1 MNFLRIFNSIF
12 SILSVQEKLHLV
24 YLQSLILFSCI
35 VELLNIFLL
44 YVFAK
49 LLLDS
54 NFTLNE
60 KYFFLFDNFYLQN
73 EKNFKFYLLILL
85 IFVNLFNI
93 LINLYINWYSSK
105 ICEKIYQTLS
115 NKLYFQH
122 ISSEGISSFSN
133 TFSNYAKII
142 LHDLTEI
149 KIRVFAPLMSL
160 NYKIF
165 LIFFLFFTILMLQP
179 KIVLVLTPVLLFLY
193 WFLFKIVKKISIRI
207 IEKINNSVNKKIKIL
222 NESFFGFREILLLGL
237 QNKFFS
243 NFKTA
248 GSEIE
253 YYTALS
259 SILSYLPRIFIEFV
273 VFCFILA
280 FLFFFSQNLDTSTLI
295 FPSVIATGFAGL
307 KIIPALNQVY
317 FNLMNIRNGIFYLN
331 KFKKE
336 LKSYE
341 LPAQNKKTKFLVLNK
356 KIEYFLNKSIEF
368 KNIYLK
374 YNNNYILKNLS
385 CKFHANNIIG
395 IAGPSGSGKSS
406 LIDVLIGFTSQ
417 IEGKLLIDNCAFK
430 KNLIKYWQKN
440 FFLVTQNI
448 FLSNSTIA
456 ENIAFGLDF
465 KEIDINKVMRVSKIL
480 KLDTIIE
487 KLPNKYFYKVN
498 DMGTGFSNGEKQRIS
513 LARALYFDK
522 KFLILDEATNALD
535 SISENL
541 ILNYIKKI
549 KNKTVILVTHRLK
562 TLKFCDQVVLMD
574 NGTLVYDGSYRRLIK
589 NKSSFKTLI
598 DLNS

>member
-1 MNFLRIFNSIF
+1 
-12 SILSVQEKLHLV
+12 
-24 YLQSLILFSCI
+24 LQGLILFSCI
-35 VELLNIFLL
+35 IELLNIFLL

-49 LLLDS
+49 LLTGG
-54 NFTLNE
+54 NFAFSE
-60 KYFFLFDNFYLQN
+60 KYLFLFDNFLTS

-85 IFVNLFNI
+85 IFTNLFNI
-93 LINLYINWYSSK
+93 VINLYINWHSSK
-105 ICEKIYQTLS
+105 ICERIYQNLS

-133 TFSNYAKII
+133 TFSDYAKII

-149 KIRVFAPLMSL
+149 KIRVFAPLISL
-160 NYKIF
+160 NYKLF
-165 LIFFLFFTILMLQP
+165 LIIFLFFTILTLQP
-179 KIVLVLTPVLLFLY
+179 KIVLIVTPLLLFLY
-193 WFLFKIVKKISIRI
+193 WFLFKILKNISIRI
-207 IEKINNSVNKKIKIL
+207 LEKINNSVNKKIKIL
-222 NESFFGFREILLLGL
+222 NESFFGFREIVLLGL

-243 NFKTA
+243 NFKVA

-253 YYTALS
+253 YYTSLS
-259 SILSYLPRIFIEFV
+259 NILSYLPRLFIEFF
-273 VFCFILA
+273 VFCFILL
-280 FLFFFSQNLDTSTLI
+280 FLFLFSQDLDSNSLI
-295 FPSVIATGFAGL
+295 LPSIIVTGFAGL
-307 KIIPALNQVY
+307 KIIPAFNQVY

-336 LKSYE
+336 LKSYTGSE
-341 LPAQNKKTKFLVLNK
+341 KNK
-356 KIEYFLNKSIEF
+356 KIKYMAISKKSRYFLKKSIEL

-385 CKFHANNIIG
+385 CKLHANSIIG

-406 LIDVLIGFTSQ
+406 LIDILIGFSRA
-417 IEGKLLIDNCAFK
+417 IEGKFLVDNIAFK

-456 ENIAFGLDF
+456 ENIAFGLDL
-465 KEIDINKVMRVSKIL
+465 KEIDIKKVERVSRIL
-480 KLDTIIE
+480 HLDKIIE

-522 KFLILDEATNALD
+522 NFLILDEATNALD
-535 SISENL
+535 SLSENL

-549 KNKTVILVTHRLK
+549 KNKTVILITHRLK
-562 TLKFCDQVVLMD
+562 TLKFCDQVILLD
-574 NGTLVYDGSYRRLIK
+574 NGTLVYDGGYQRLIK
-589 NKSSFKTLI
+589 NKSSFKKLI

>member
-1 MNFLRIFNSIF
+1 MHYYKIFKNIF
-12 SILSVQEKLHLV
+12 SILSIKEKIYFV
-24 YLQSLILFSCI
+24 YLQGLILFSCI

-44 YVFAK
+44 YIFAK
-49 LLLDS
+49 LLIDS
-54 NFTLNE
+54 SFILSG
-60 KYFFLFDNFYLQN
+60 KYFFLFENFYLQN

-85 IFVNLFNI
+85 VFTNLFNI
-93 LINLYINWYSSK
+93 VINLYINWHSSK
-105 ICEKIYQTLS
+105 ICEKIYQNLS

-122 ISSEGISSFSN
+122 ISREGISSFSN
-133 TFSNYAKII
+133 TFSDYAKII

-149 KIRVFAPLMSL
+149 KIRVFAPLISL
-160 NYKIF
+160 NYKAF
-165 LIFFLFFTILMLQP
+165 LIIFLFFTILTLQP
-179 KIVLVLTPVLLFLY
+179 LVVLIAFPLLLFLY
-193 WFLFKIVKKISIRI
+193 WLLFKILKKISIRI
-207 IEKINNSVNKKIKIL
+207 LEKINNSVNRKIKIL

-243 NFKTA
+243 NFKLA

-253 YYTALS
+253 YYTSLS
-259 SILSYLPRIFIEFV
+259 NILSYLPRLFIEFL
-273 VFCFILA
+273 VFCFVLG
-280 FLFFFSQNLDTSTLI
+280 FLFLFSQDSDRNSLI
-295 FPSVIATGFAGL
+295 LPSIIVTAFVGL

-336 LKSYE
+336 LKFYNGPE
-341 LPAQNKKTKFLVLNK
+341 KKKKTKYLAINKKTKYFFK
-356 KIEYFLNKSIEF
+356 KTIKL

-374 YNNNYILKNLS
+374 YKNNYILKNLS
-385 CKFHANNIIG
+385 CQFYSNSIIG

-406 LIDVLIGFTSQ
+406 LVDVIIGFTTG
-417 IEGKLLIDNCAFK
+417 IEGKFLVDNISFK

-456 ENIAFGLDF
+456 ENIAFGLDL
-465 KEIDINKVMRVSKIL
+465 KEIDIKKVELVSKIL
-480 KLDTIIE
+480 QLDKIIE

-522 KFLILDEATNALD
+522 NFLVLDEATNALD

-562 TLKFCDQVVLMD
+562 TLKFCDQVVVMD

>member
-1 MNFLRIFNSIF
+1 MQYYKILKNIF
-12 SILSVQEKLHLV
+12 SILSIKEKLYFV
-24 YLQSLILFSCI
+24 YLQGLILFSCI
-35 VELLNIFLL
+35 IELLNIFLL

-49 LLLDS
+49 LLIGS
-54 NFTLNE
+54 NFVFSE
-60 KYFFLFDNFYLQN
+60 RYFFLFDNFLTS

-85 IFVNLFNI
+85 IFTNLFNI
-93 LINLYINWYSSK
+93 VINLYINWHSSK
-105 ICEKIYQTLS
+105 ICERIYQNLS

-133 TFSNYAKII
+133 TFSDYAKII

-149 KIRVFAPLMSL
+149 KIRVFAPLISL
-160 NYKIF
+160 NYKLF
-165 LIFFLFFTILMLQP
+165 LIIFLFFTILTLQP
-179 KIVLVLTPVLLFLY
+179 KVVLIATPVLLFLY
-193 WFLFKIVKKISIRI
+193 WFLFKILKNISIRI
-207 IEKINNSVNKKIKIL
+207 LEKINNSVNKKIKIL

-243 NFKTA
+243 NFKVA

-253 YYTALS
+253 YYTSLS
-259 SILSYLPRIFIEFV
+259 NILSYLPRLFIEFL
-273 VFCFILA
+273 VFCFILV
-280 FLFFFSQNLDTSTLI
+280 FLFLFSQDLDSNSLI
-295 FPSVIATGFAGL
+295 LPSIIVTGFAGL
-307 KIIPALNQVY
+307 KIIPAFNQVY

-336 LKSYE
+336 LKSYAGSE
-341 LPAQNKKTKFLVLNK
+341 KNK
-356 KIEYFLNKSIEF
+356 KIKYMAINKKSRYFLKKSIEF

-385 CKFHANNIIG
+385 CKLHANSIIG

-406 LIDVLIGFTSQ
+406 LIDILIGFSRA
-417 IEGKLLIDNCAFK
+417 IEGKFLVDNIVFK

-456 ENIAFGLDF
+456 ENIAFGLDL
-465 KEIDINKVMRVSKIL
+465 KEIDIKKVERVSRVL
-480 KLDTIIE
+480 QLDKIIE

-522 KFLILDEATNALD
+522 NFLILDEATNALD

-549 KNKTVILVTHRLK
+549 KNKTVILITHRLK
-562 TLKFCDQVVLMD
+562 TLKFCDQVILLD
-574 NGTLVYDGSYRRLIK
+574 NGTLVYDGGYQRLIK